1 MQHGTVKHLA
11 RIWWDCIGWSG
22 WVTVGD
28 VAPKVGMLLL
38 IVSALVAPTSALV
51 GLIMF
56 WVATH
61 IDDLARVRKRANR
74 LDRGADMPKVLRV
87 SVGVALIAAAAAAPW
102 LAIAG
107 VVACLAFKNRS
118 YLHAVKAEL
127 GITEAARKRVW
138 FRRMCEVLEIPSIPQ
153 VLEWGPTNDG
163 EQFVLRIV
171 VTPRFG
177 TKEFMDKAGKIRDY
191 AGKDVMRVHITQ
203 DPDRGGRIY
212 LRLVTKDL
220 TRQPLSDWPGL
231 DVAPATQKITAGILV
246 GKDAG
251 AQDVRLDVVNDA
263 LFVAGQRGTGKSSLL
278 QQIVAG
284 AAMCED
290 VELYLGD
297 LKDGAEFY
305 AWRDRVTMFADN
317 PDATSAMIDELL
329 KLRASRSRALTKMEL
344 RKWRP
349 GCGLPFLLCVI
360 DEVAELEKGE
370 GSPQS
375 KLTRLVRLGRAQGIG
390 VVLATQR
397 PSHDWI
403 DTSLRANCNV
413 AMSFRVKDSNEANVA
428 LGAGAVGAGYLPH
441 QLPKPGVFLIL
452 GDDEQTPRRCR
463 SYWLSDAD
471 VAAIVAKLPAR
482 MSDEATE
489 LATGVPKEPIEA
501 ACIEASEAPDR
512 LSATGGGWGT
522 PLGPP
527 LVAPEPPDLVG
538 NPIRQRVWKEL
549 VEHPGWSTRGRV
561 ARNAMAAG
569 STVSKMLREWE
580 DGGWVEKRGQQWR
593 RRVPV
598 NVLENVS

>member
-1 MQHGTVKHLA
+1 MSQGRVKHLSQ
-11 RIWWDCIGWSG
+11 IWRDCIGWHG

-28 VAPKVGMLLL
+28 VAPKVGTALL
-38 IVSALVAPTSALV
+38 VASALLAPTSALI
-51 GLIMF
+51 GLIVF
-56 WVATH
+56 WFATH
-61 IDDLARVRKRANR
+61 IDVLARIKARRDKLNGRGKR
-74 LDRGADMPKVLRV
+74 MPLLR
-87 SVGVALIAAAAAAPW
+87 
-102 LAIAG
+102 AI
-107 VVACLAFKNRS
+107 R
-118 YLHAVKAEL
+118 AEL
-127 GITEAARKRVW
+127 GITRVARKRVW
-138 FRRMCEVLEIPSIPQ
+138 FRRMCEVLEISPVPQ
-153 VLEWGPTNDG
+153 VLTWSETNDG

-171 VTPRFG
+171 VSPRFG
-177 TKEFMDKAGKIRDY
+177 TKEFMDKAGRIRDY
-191 AGKDVMRVHITQ
+191 AGKNVMRVHVTQ

-231 DVAPATQKITAGILV
+231 NIAPATQKITAGILV

-251 AQDVRLDVVNDA
+251 AQDVRLDIVNDA
-263 LFVAGQRGTGKSSLL
+263 IFVAGQRGTGKSSLL

-284 AAMCED
+284 AALCEE

-317 PDATSAMIDELL
+317 PAAAGAMIDELL
-329 KLRASRSRALTKMEL
+329 KLRADRSRALTKMDL

-360 DEVAELEKGE
+360 DEVAELEKGD
-370 GSPQS
+370 GSPQA

-441 QLPKPGVFLIL
+441 HLPKPGVFLIL

-463 SYWLSDAD
+463 SYWLSDKD
-471 VAAIVAKLPAR
+471 VATIVAKLPTR
-482 MSDEATE
+482 LQEEAPE
-489 LATGVPKEPIEA
+489 LATEATQEPIWA
-501 ACIEASEAPDR
+501 GDIEAPNAADR
-512 LSATGGGWGT
+512 LSATSGHWGT
-522 PLGPP
+522 PAGPS
-527 LVAPEPPDLVG
+527 LVAPTPPDLDG
-538 NPIRQRVWKEL
+538 NPIRQRVWDEL
-549 VEHPGWSTRGRV
+549 VNHPGWITRGRL
-561 ARNAMAAG
+561 ARLALAAG